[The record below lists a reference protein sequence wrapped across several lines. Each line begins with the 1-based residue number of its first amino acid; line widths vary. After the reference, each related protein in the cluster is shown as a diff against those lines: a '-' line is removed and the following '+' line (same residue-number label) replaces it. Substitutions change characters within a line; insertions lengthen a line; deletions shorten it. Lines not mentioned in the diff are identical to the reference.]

1 MTREAQ
7 AIWKEMKLNK
17 SKSAPR
23 LVQQY
28 MSAGGPEP
36 LKGDTSRAGSPPPAR
51 VPYGGAST
59 STWIVTYKRSASLES
74 LKGPSMDAE
83 MRK

>member
-1 MTREAQ
+1 MT
-7 AIWKEMKLNK
+7 LNK

-36 LKGDTSRAGSPPPAR
+36 LKGDIFSRAGSPPPAR

-74 LKGPSMDAE
+74 LKGPSLEAE